1 METAS
6 YTSATE
12 VVQHLTNL
20 LSEIY
25 SLPLLR
31 SGGLTIQ
38 IYSLPLLGSNNIKTQ
53 FYFLPLLGSSGVTSQ
68 IEEVLNQFQQDWI
81 IIPIPAEV
89 RDYLLRYPDLTNLL
103 PYVSKMVRERVGLYT
118 QLSLEVYHDPEIE
131 DEYLT
136 LYIRQ
141 EHYDENILN
150 IIEDIRT
157 QYEEKLI
164 GRSGWFLLTTDFRPP
179 K

>member
-1 METAS
+1 MATVVS
-6 YTSATE
+6 TSATE
-12 VVQHLTNL
+12 SIKYFGNL
-20 LSEIY
+20 EIKHQE
-25 SLPLLR
+25 S
-31 SGGLTIQ
+31 TIK
-38 IYSLPLLGSNNIKTQ
+38 LGKPFQTVIW
-53 FYFLPLLGSSGVTSQ
+53 GSASILAFQGSVGVTSQ
-68 IEEVLNQFQQDWI
+68 IQAVLNQLHQDWI
-81 IIPIPAEV
+81 RIPKPNYV
-89 RDYLLRYPDLTNLL
+89 REYLLRYPDLINIL